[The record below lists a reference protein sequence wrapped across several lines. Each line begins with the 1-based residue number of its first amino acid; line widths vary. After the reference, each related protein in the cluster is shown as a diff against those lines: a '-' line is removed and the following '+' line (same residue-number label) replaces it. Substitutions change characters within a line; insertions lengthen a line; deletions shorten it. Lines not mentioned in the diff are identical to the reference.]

1 MKEID
6 TSTAPIKGHLRLG
19 RDDLRRDIYRLF
31 THFHG
36 SEALADL
43 SNTDTGIYY
52 AELQHRF
59 EELEIQDLLLRLTVR
74 IRILEDAYRETW
86 QETWSKPVGRLF
98 NDSTSAEHSPLSVRE
113 ACNKVIHARYVN
125 FCRTG
130 VAEENEVIFPLL
142 PTVVLYGTRIR
153 SPVFWKCELQINE
166 FLDSALTIAE
176 YVYGPL
182 MSKSGEAM
190 AK

>member
-6 TSTAPIKGHLRLG
+6 TSSAPVKGHLRLG
-19 RDDLRRDIYRLF
+19 WDDLRRDIYRLF

-36 SEALADL
+36 SGALADV

-52 AELQHRF
+52 ANLQQRF
-59 EELEIQDLLLRLTVR
+59 EELEIQDLLLRLAVR

-86 QETWSKPVGRLF
+86 QEPWSKSVGRLF
-98 NDSTSAEHSPLSVRE
+98 NHSTKPEHTALSVRE

-142 PTVVLYGTRIR
+142 PTVVLYGTLIR
-153 SPVFWKCELQINE
+153 SPIFWKCELQVND

-182 MSKSGEAM
+182 MAKSDEAPTI
-190 AK
+190 

>member
-6 TSTAPIKGHLRLG
+6 TSTSPIRGHLRLG
-19 RDDLRRDIYRLF
+19 WDDLQRDIYRLF

-36 SEALADL
+36 SGALADQ
-43 SNTDTGIYY
+43 SNTDTGVYY
-52 AELQHRF
+52 ANLQQRF
-59 EELEIQDLLLRLTVR
+59 EELEIQDLLLRLAVR

-86 QETWSKPVGRLF
+86 QEPWSKSVGSLF
-98 NDSTSAEHSPLSVRE
+98 DDSTRKENVPLSLRE
-113 ACNKVIHARYVN
+113 ACNKVIHARHVN

-130 VAEENEVIFPLL
+130 AAEEDEVIFPLL
-142 PTVVLYGTRIR
+142 PTVILYGTRVR
-153 SPVFWKCELQINE
+153 SPIFWKCELQINE

-182 MSKSGEAM
+182 TSKR
-190 AK
+190 

>member
-19 RDDLRRDIYRLF
+19 LDDLRRDIYRLF

-36 SEALADL
+36 SGPLADL

-52 AELQHRF
+52 ANLQNRF
-59 EELEIQDLLLRLTVR
+59 EEIEIRDLLLRLAVR
-74 IRILEDAYRETW
+74 IRILEDAYHETW
-86 QETWSKPVGRLF
+86 QEPWSKPVGCLF
-98 NDSTSAEHSPLSVRE
+98 SDSTKPEHTALSVRE
-113 ACNKVIHARYVN
+113 TCNKVIHARYVN

-142 PTVVLYGTRIR
+142 PIIVLYGTRIR
-153 SPVFWKCELQINE
+153 SPVFWKCELQVND

-182 MSKSGEAM
+182 MAKGDEALTT
-190 AK
+190 